1 MISMNSYKSRNFD
14 GHLNDYSIN
23 NIPDRDYEPDSN
35 AMHDRNRGVTHFY
48 LPQEGSAPR
57 IISDVE
63 IAFSPDPSVSSHFS
77 YEHRERLAN
86 RVVASHVPNGM
97 TDDALADV
105 VAGNASFERSEIS
118 RMGDEMFKGLN
129 SLSSSDISIDE
140 KVKTLQD
147 SSDQSS
153 PSGDQDSSDQS
164 SPRGD

>member
-1 MISMNSYKSRNFD
+1 MILMCSYRSRNFD
-14 GHLNDYSIN
+14 GHLIDYSIDN
-23 NIPDRDYEPDSN
+23 TPDMDYEPDSN

-118 RMGDEMFKGLN
+118 RMGDDMFKGLT
-129 SLSSSDISIDE
+129 SLTSSDTSVDEKEKPLEDSSGQSSSR
-140 KVKTLQD
+140 
-147 SSDQSS
+147 SD
-153 PSGDQDSSDQS
+153 
-164 SPRGD
+164 

>member
-1 MISMNSYKSRNFD
+1 MCSYKSRNFD
-14 GHLNDYSIN
+14 GHLIDYSIDN
-23 NIPDRDYEPDSN
+23 TPDIDYEPDSN

-86 RVVASHVPNGM
+86 RVVASHIPNGM
-97 TDDALADV
+97 TDESLVDV

-118 RMGDEMFKGLN
+118 RIGDDMFKGLT
-129 SLSSSDISIDE
+129 SLTSSDTSVDE
-140 KVKTLQD
+140 KEKTLED
-147 SSDQSS
+147 SSGQSL
-153 PSGDQDSSDQS
+153 PSGD
-164 SPRGD
+164 

>member
-1 MISMNSYKSRNFD
+1 MCSYKSRNFD
-14 GHLNDYSIN
+14 GHLIDYSIDN
-23 NIPDRDYEPDSN
+23 TPDMDYEPDSN

-48 LPQEGSAPR
+48 LPQEGLAPR

-97 TDDALADV
+97 TDDALVDV

-129 SLSSSDISIDE
+129 SLSSSDSSIDE
-140 KVKTLQD
+140 KEKPSAD
-147 SSDQSS
+147 SSVQSS
-153 PSGDQDSSDQS
+153 SSSD
-164 SPRGD
+164 